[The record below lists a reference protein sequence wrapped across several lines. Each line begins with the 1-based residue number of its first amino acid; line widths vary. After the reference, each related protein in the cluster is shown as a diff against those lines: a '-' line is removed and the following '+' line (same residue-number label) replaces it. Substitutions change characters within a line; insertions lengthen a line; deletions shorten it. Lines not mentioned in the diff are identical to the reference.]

1 MGNTSC
7 CKASEDPNGLDVNN
21 PNAEGNGEGASK
33 SR

>member
-21 PNAEGNGEGASK
+21 PNAEGKDGAASK
-33 SR
+33 SK